1 MQVTEDP
8 NLSLIFFFD
17 LLHQIFDS
25 THFWMKVQI
34 GINPLSVEID
44 TSQRVSI
51 IADNDS
57 IRIHARYEYESI
69 ESSEIL
75 GLSTVA
81 RYEVIDALKYLTAG
95 ALSRMDS

>member
-1 MQVTEDP
+1 M
-8 NLSLIFFFD
+8 SI
-17 LLHQIFDS
+17 
-25 THFWMKVQI
+25 
-34 GINPLSVEID
+34 EID
-44 TSQRVSI
+44 TCQRVSI

-95 ALSRMDS
+95 ALSRMDSGGYQHDLILSGASLISRYDDLI